1 MTKNKCHKSKIFQR
15 SGAKFTLL
23 SIKVCIFQLLSY
35 FGLTLFEVRLVQGSV
50 FFLSVLQFCCSS
62 RWMERGR
69 LRITKKQKQQS
80 KGFAFKGFQ
89 TFLNLK
95 KCMKNS
101 VTFSR
106 LKIGT
111 QFQSLNRGML
121 VWSSNISIIFIVNSK
136 IALVFETEMLNW
148 TANEESLR
156 RVSRFSI

>member
-69 LRITKKQKQQS
+69 LRIKKKQKQQS

-136 IALVFETEMLNW
+136 IALVCEW
-148 TANEESLR
+148 RIIAY
-156 RVSRFSI
+156 SR